1 MKSRIW
7 DWGIIVLFHNFDD
20 LAFSL
25 FASVFEYSKR
35 HGIVGP
41 KECLCDTPGRKY
53 QKLQPDLI
61 FALATYIG
69 DVESPWLAGIDIL
82 KVTTK
87 SLLDR
92 GQ

>member
-7 DWGIIVLFHNFDD
+7 DWGIIVLFYNFDD

-25 FASVFEYSKR
+25 FACAFQYSKR

-41 KECLCDTPGRKY
+41 KECLCDTPRCKY
-53 QKLQPDLI
+53 QKLQADLI
-61 FALATYIG
+61 FALATYTG
-69 DVESPWLAGIDIL
+69 DVESPWLAGVDIL
-82 KVTTK
+82 KVMAK